1 MPNSRK
7 TSKRVTIIL
16 YIMRH
21 GDAEP
26 AQALSADAIRP
37 LSDDGEEEVLR
48 STEWLAT
55 ELKAADAGGLDL
67 LICSPYVRARQT
79 AAIVESK
86 ISVER
91 QLQNND
97 VTPDGDPA
105 VFADWLFTQLP
116 QQGDPIKRVAVVSHM
131 PFVSYLVAELDPASQ
146 PMLFQTAG
154 IAELTLDCDKGRG
167 RFQRMAGTEPD
178 WK

>member
-1 MPNSRK
+1 M
-7 TSKRVTIIL
+7 TIIL

-37 LSDDGEEEVLR
+37 LSDEGEAEVVR
-48 STEWLAT
+48 STEWLAQ
-55 ELKAADAGGLDL
+55 ELSAADAPGLDL

-86 ISVER
+86 INVDR

-97 VTPDGDPA
+97 VTPDGNPA
-105 VFADWLFTQLP
+105 VFADWLCTQLP
-116 QQGDPIKRVAVVSHM
+116 QQGESIQRVAVVSHM

-146 PMLFQTAG
+146 PVLFQTAG
-154 IAELTLDCDKGRG
+154 IAEMTFDCVNARG

-178 WK
+178 WRELTGDSK